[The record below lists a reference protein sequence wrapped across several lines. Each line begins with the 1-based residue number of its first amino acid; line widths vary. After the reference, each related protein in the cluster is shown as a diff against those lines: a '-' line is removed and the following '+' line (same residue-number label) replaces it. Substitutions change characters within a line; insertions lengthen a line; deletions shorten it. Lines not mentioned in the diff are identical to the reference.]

1 MFGYYHKSA
10 EPEDEF
16 GEMVVPTQKIEKTQK
31 FREKIQPLRV
41 VNTIP
46 SLFELEID
54 PEDDESEVNE
64 KKEEEKSE
72 DSRY

>member
-16 GEMVVPTQKIEKTQK
+16 GEMVVPTQKIENTQK
-31 FREKIQPLRV
+31 SREKIQPLRV